1 MHVLIGWGLLVGAL
15 VAFAAGLWFLAVP
28 AAIAGVV
35 ALVRNPDTPSYGYS
49 HFVAENPG
57 AEASPSNADDNDNDD
72 CADGDAGDSD
82 GGSCDSD
89 GGGDSGGGDG
99 GGD

>member
-15 VAFAAGLWFLAVP
+15 VAFVAGLWFLAVP

-57 AEASPSNADDNDNDD
+57 AEASPSNADDNDNDNDD
-72 CADGDAGDSD
+72 CADGDSD

-89 GGGDSGGGDG
+89 SDSGGGDG

>member
-15 VAFAAGLWFLAVP
+15 VAFVAGLWFLAVP

-57 AEASPSNADDNDNDD
+57 AEASPSDADNNDD

-89 GGGDSGGGDG
+89 GGGDSGGSDSNGD
-99 GGD
+99 

>member
-1 MHVLIGWGLLVGAL
+1 MHYVIGLGLLVAAL
-15 VAFAAGLWFLAVP
+15 AAFVAGLWFLAVP
-28 AAIAGVV
+28 AAVAGVV
-35 ALVRNPDTPSYGYS
+35 VLVRNPDTPSYGYS

-57 AEASPSNADDNDNDD
+57 ADASPSDADNNDNDDND

-89 GGGDSGGGDG
+89 SGGDSGGD
-99 GGD
+99 

>member
-57 AEASPSNADDNDNDD
+57 AEASPSNADDNDNDNDD

-89 GGGDSGGGDG
+89 GGGGD
-99 GGD
+99 

>member
-57 AEASPSNADDNDNDD
+57 AEASPSNADDNDNDNDD

-89 GGGDSGGGDG
+89 GGGGDG

>member
-49 HFVAENPG
+49 HFVADNPG
-57 AEASPSNADDNDNDD
+57 AEASPSNADDNDNDNDD

-89 GGGDSGGGDG
+89 GGGGD
-99 GGD
+99 

>member
-15 VAFAAGLWFLAVP
+15 VAFVAGLWFLAVP

-35 ALVRNPDTPSYGYS
+35 VLVRNPATPSYGYS

-57 AEASPSNADDNDNDD
+57 AEASPADSDHTSNNNDCD
-72 CADGDAGDSD
+72 DGDAGDGD

-89 GGGDSGGGDG
+89 GGGDGGGD
-99 GGD
+99 

>member
-1 MHVLIGWGLLVGAL
+1 MHYVIGLGLLVAAL
-15 VAFAAGLWFLAVP
+15 AAFVAGLWFVAVP

-35 ALVRNPDTPSYGYS
+35 VLVRSPETPSYGYS

-57 AEASPSNADDNDNDD
+57 AEASPSEADNNDD

-89 GGGDSGGGDG
+89 SGGDSGGSDS